1 MHSQEIYIFSSKIG
15 TKIKRK
21 LVMFIE
27 GMKLAKH
34 INVLL
39 GSKRS
44 DIGELF
50 LELFLAAKLV

>member
-1 MHSQEIYIFSSKIG
+1 MHCQEIYIFSSKIG

-21 LVMFIE
+21 LMFVE

-34 INVLL
+34 INVLF

-50 LELFLAAKLV
+50 LELLLAAKLV